1 MQFES
6 HQSDLLPLLVRIMGP
21 FRRALGFGFDTQ
33 AFLSDRSY
41 AEIILLQAKESQDHV
56 LQQLA
61 TQLAAAMQQSDHLKA
76 TGGLN
81 PALSKNTLL
90 PKSEPEDAAEALRA
104 KLLRKYQGG
113 AR

>member
-61 TQLAAAMQQSDHLKA
+61 TQLAAAMQQSDHVKA
-76 TGGLN
+76 TGALN
-81 PALSKNTLL
+81 SVL
-90 PKSEPEDAAEALRA
+90 PKVEPEDAAEALRA